1 MGYIWED
8 KQVALLDVK
17 PRYDAIREIIDACDE
32 KVIVFVPFTSVIGVL
47 LSQLKTDGYG
57 ASVIDG
63 SVSDAARSKIFSD
76 FRTKSRREAQI
87 IVAHPRAMSH
97 GINTEVASTVIWYA
111 PMRRTKPTNRRTPVL
126 NGRGKRTT

>member
-1 MGYIWED
+1 M
-8 KQVALLDVK
+8 ALYTEKINRSHYFDVK

-57 ASVIDG
+57 VSVIDR

-76 FRTKSRREAQI
+76 FRTKSRRDAQI
-87 IVAHPRAMSH
+87 IVAHP
-97 GINTEVASTVIWYA
+97 ASDV
-111 PMRRTKPTNRRTPVL
+111 PRDKPGSCEHR
-126 NGRGKRTT
+126 